1 MHLKDMLG
9 DCQMSEY
16 ITKAYACYNKNE
28 RIRERSTSGGIFYT
42 LAKYVIEK
50 KGGGGGVELYLIR
63 TSW

>member
-28 RIRERSTSGGIFYT
+28 GLSKNNAFLQEKIRR
-42 LAKYVIEK
+42 KN
-50 KGGGGGVELYLIR
+50 
-63 TSW
+63 